1 MTVEDTRSREARASR
16 QATGQTRDL
25 IVIGASA
32 GGVEALSELI
42 QRLPANLPAAVFVVL
57 HLSPQSVSRLPEI
70 LNFQG
75 SLRATHP
82 RDGEAI
88 QSGHVYVAP
97 PDRHLLL
104 DTGCVRVV
112 RGPKENGFR
121 PAVDPLFR
129 SAALAYG
136 PRVIGVVLTGA
147 LDDGAAGLWAVKRWG
162 GMAVV
167 QDPREAKFASMP
179 ANALEYVQVDYC
191 LPIAEVG
198 SLLSRAAG
206 EPAPEMDLNESATRR
221 TEAAAYL
228 ALMTNGVSSA
238 RGKETVNNETV
249 DNEITEKRRMKTTV
263 GMAAR
268 YPDTSARNVTGRF
281 GRSTRANCSASA
293 VASAMRSVATLCSP
307 CNRRRSTNPS
317 GRPTRHF
324 VKARSWRNDS
334 PLSHVAAVRKC

>member
-1 MTVEDTRSREARASR
+1 
-16 QATGQTRDL
+16 
-25 IVIGASA
+25 
-32 GGVEALSELI
+32 
-42 QRLPANLPAAVFVVL
+42 
-57 HLSPQSVSRLPEI
+57 VSRLPEI

-263 GMAAR
+263 GVAATENSQGGTLSG
-268 YPDTSARNVTGRF
+268 YVCPECNGPLWEVYEGKLLRF
-281 GRSTRANCSASA
+281 RCRVGHAFSRD
-293 VASAMRSVATLCSP
+293 AMLAMQSEALDQSLWTAYETLCESALLAE
-307 CNRRRSTNPS
+307 RFAAESRGRGQEVLAAQLEERARVQRLRAERMRAIIADGDTLTSTD
-317 GRPTRHF
+317 GPTNEHTP
-324 VKARSWRNDS
+324 ALGSS
-334 PLSHVAAVRKC
+334 ITP